1 MNTILLLLPV
11 LVASSNPFSSNV
23 IALTPKNFK
32 QLENS
37 PHVWFVNVCRQSWGY
52 CGRLT
57 PEWEALAKSIKGTAK
72 IAYWDTE
79 QGANTPR
86 LIGQIKGTPTVK
98 LFYPKPKKNKNNKK
112 KIILDYNGAR
122 EKGPM
127 KQYVESKM
135 PNFVEKINEPKQYE
149 KFTEKAIRN
158 GLPQALIFSKASST
172 SSLLKYASTEY
183 RKKLLIGEIK
193 QTKKTIELFKKHNI
207 EKAPAIV
214 IVKPDG
220 ETVQYTKGK
229 MSFHK
234 VINFLGKHALKEAIV
249 PKKKVYTPEEL
260 EAKEKKKAEK
270 LKKTKEREEKKKV
283 KSEAR
288 KKKKVAEEKVK
299 MKVDGDDLD
308 DDEL

>member
-1 MNTILLLLPV
+1 M
-11 LVASSNPFSSNV
+11 
-23 IALTPKNFK
+23 
-32 QLENS
+32 
-37 PHVWFVNVCRQSWGY
+37 
-52 CGRLT
+52 T

-249 PKKKVYTPEEL
+249 PKKKSVHARRIGSERKKESR
-260 EAKEKKKAEK
+260 EIEKEKR
-270 LKKTKEREEKKKV
+270 TR
-283 KSEAR
+283 R
-288 KKKKVAEEKVK
+288 KKESKKRSPEKEK
-299 MKVDGDDLD
+299 SSRRKG
-308 DDEL
+308 ENESRRR